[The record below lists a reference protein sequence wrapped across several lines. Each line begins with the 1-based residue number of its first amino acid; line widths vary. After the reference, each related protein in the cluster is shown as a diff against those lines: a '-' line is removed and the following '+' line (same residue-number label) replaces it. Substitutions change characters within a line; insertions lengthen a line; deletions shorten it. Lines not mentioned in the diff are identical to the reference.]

1 MRTNTRLPR
10 GFTLVELL
18 VVIAIIG
25 ILVALLLPAVQAA
38 REAARRNSCLNNIKQ
53 LGLALHNHHDTK
65 QYFPLA
71 SSQPGFGKAGLAAG
85 LLLTGTQTAAQAPN
99 GTATNGGNYSV
110 NTDGFSWIVQILPF
124 IEETTLYD
132 KIANASNNL
141 RADAFNTTV
150 GTSPNYTLTGG
161 TAARVAKTNPFFW
174 EVKLGAVMCPSFD
187 GDDVGGQAGPA
198 SSELAAGNYI
208 ALPSTH
214 YDTQGQ
220 TAGRSLATSAPA
232 PPPSGGGDDCNTGA
246 YCGNGILSFPG
257 VISNQTNRK
266 GRNFAAM
273 RDGTAKTLV
282 FTESREQLFSS
293 WYSGLASYGVGVW
306 PNRPANAFPAA
317 ATQAQ
322 ITAGTASGP
331 VGTWTLAGNKG
342 VSLNQG
348 SNKTSTTPVDYTA
361 LYYMK
366 SGQFPHNTGSPRKWG
381 PSALHPGVV
390 LHAYGDGHSGAVKND
405 ITPDIYMHLIT
416 MAGNEPA
423 NQQ

>member
-1 MRTNTRLPR
+1 
-10 GFTLVELL
+10 VELL

-71 SSQPGFGKAGLAAG
+71 SSQPGLGGAANRA
-85 LLLTGTQTAAQAPN
+85 AAQLLSGQTSSVTNPN
-99 GTATNGGNYSV
+99 GSSTVSAV
-110 NTDGFSWIVQILPF
+110 NTDGFSWIVQVLPF
-124 IEETTLYD
+124 IEETTLFD
-132 KIANASNNL
+132 KIADASNNL
-141 RADAFNTTV
+141 RADAFHTAAVN
-150 GTSPNYTLTGG
+150 GANYTLTGG

-174 EVKLGAVMCPSFD
+174 EVKLDAVICPSFD
-187 GDDVGGQAGPA
+187 GDDVGGLAGPA
-198 SSELAAGNYI
+198 NSELAAGNYI

-214 YDTQGQ
+214 YDTQGG

-232 PPPSGGGDDCNTGA
+232 PPASGGGDDCNTGA

-257 VISNQTNRK
+257 VISNQVNRK

-293 WYSGLASYGVGVW
+293 WYSGLTSYGVGVW
-306 PNRPANAFPAA
+306 PSRPANAFPAA

-322 ITAGTASGP
+322 ITSGVAAGP
-331 VGTWTLAGNKG
+331 VGTWTLGGQKG

-348 SNKTSTTPVDYTA
+348 SNKTATTPTDFTA
-361 LYYMK
+361 LYYTRA
-366 SGQFPHNTGSPRKWG
+366 GQFPHNTQARKWG
-381 PSALHPGVV
+381 PSALHPGVT
-390 LHAYGDGHSGAVKND
+390 LHAYGDGHSGAVKDD
-405 ITPDIYMHLIT
+405 IVPDVYMHLIT